1 MDGLERASVP
11 PPPVQGNGY
20 EAGAEEQPASDI
32 APLTADVS
40 TLASEHGLSST
51 PAVSIEG
58 GVDLDAIVRHVTGV
72 DLRASNNASTSTF
85 HTPAQPGLPPSPR
98 YSTATAAPYPA
109 SLAAAAAALGGSDWA
124 RGWMGDKTWRHYT

>member
-20 EAGAEEQPASDI
+20 EAGAEEQPTSDTP
-32 APLTADVS
+32 PLTAAVS
-40 TLASEHGLSST
+40 TLASEHGLSPK
-51 PAVSIEG
+51 PAVSIDE
-58 GVDLDAIVRHVTGV
+58 VDLDAIVRHVTGV
-72 DLRASNNASTSTF
+72 DLGAPTDASTAALHS
-85 HTPAQPGLPPSPR
+85 PAAQSRFPPSPR

-109 SLAAAAAALGGSDWA
+109 SLAEAAAALGGSDWA